1 MVQGDAHKKILE
13 PLPVYVRPVH
23 WPGKMRSLLTGTRL
37 RQDCFCLLKKREPA
51 FKLASE
57 ADEVV
62 QWCYYRAHQ
71 GNGFSINNL

>member
-51 FKLASE
+51 FKLALE
-57 ADEVV
+57 ADEVASSV
-62 QWCYYRAHQ
+62 VLLS
-71 GNGFSINNL
+71 GSPG